1 MGTGL
6 LRMRSLGVSLGLL
19 AILALPRISQAC
31 AVCSAG
37 REDDTRTAFI
47 VSTVGMT
54 LLPLILVGAVGWWLR
69 RRILE
74 NEKSQLR
81 ERDPQLLP

>member
-1 MGTGL
+1 MNTGL
-6 LRMRSLGVSLGLL
+6 LRIRSLGVSLGVL
-19 AILALPRISQAC
+19 AILVVPRVSWAC

-47 VSTVGMT
+47 VSTIGMT
-54 LLPLILVGAVGWWLR
+54 LLPLLLVGAVVWWLR

-74 NEKSQLR
+74 SEKSQLR
-81 ERDPQLLP
+81 DRDPQPLS